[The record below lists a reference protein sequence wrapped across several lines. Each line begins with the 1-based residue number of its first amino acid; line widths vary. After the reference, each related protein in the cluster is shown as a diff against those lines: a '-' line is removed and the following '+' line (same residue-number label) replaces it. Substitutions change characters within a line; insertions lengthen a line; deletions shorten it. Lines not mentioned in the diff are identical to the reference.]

1 MLNRFFAFVVA
12 AFAVLGVAVAINH
25 FIAPPYND
33 GFARHPIIVKAHVV
47 LGAIYL
53 FFGAF
58 QFSPYIR
65 RKWISY
71 HKSAGR
77 LLAATALVVG
87 ASAIFIG
94 VVIPFSGLAEQIIM
108 AVFGAYFMAAIFIAV
123 ISVRHGRI
131 DLHRRWMIRAYAIA
145 SAILTMRLIFIPL
158 LVVFNAS
165 TKEQTALFSIISF
178 TLAFI
183 IHGVAAEY
191 WLRRTSAARA

>member
-1 MLNRFFAFVVA
+1 MLNRL
-12 AFAVLGVAVAINH
+12 AVIIIVLIAVTGVAIAVNH

-33 GFARHPIIVKAHVV
+33 GFAQHPLIVKTHVV

-58 QFSPYIR
+58 QLSPFVR
-65 RKWISY
+65 RRWIGY
-71 HKSAGR
+71 HKGAGR
-77 LLAATALVVG
+77 ILAVMAV

-94 VVIPFSGLAEQIIM
+94 VVIPFSGRAEQIIM
-108 AVFGAYFMAAIFIAV
+108 TVFGGYFLIAIAVAVAAIR
-123 ISVRHGRI
+123 SGRV

-158 LVVFNAS
+158 LIILNAS
-165 TKEQTALFSIISF
+165 TRDQTALLSIIAF

-183 IHGVAAEY
+183 IHGLAAEF
-191 WLRRTSAARA
+191 WLRRTPAPGQG